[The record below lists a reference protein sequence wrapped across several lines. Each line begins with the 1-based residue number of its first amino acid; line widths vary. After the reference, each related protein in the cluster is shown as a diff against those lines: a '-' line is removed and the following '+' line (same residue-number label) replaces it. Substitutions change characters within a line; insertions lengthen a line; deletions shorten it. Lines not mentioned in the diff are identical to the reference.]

1 MKLSLS
7 WIFEHIQTSLQ
18 QVDISDLARLINT
31 KVVELEDCIELKV
44 KSDIFM
50 AVKCTDQGTILE
62 NKKVELPHRADL
74 EAEAWYLL
82 VLKDRSWTWA
92 TMQDLGGSK
101 DRVLPS
107 VTMHNNDQ
115 NYMKIKFKFEN
126 DYILHISNSSI
137 THRPDLWSH
146 RGFAREIAALLD
158 VPLKPIE
165 VFLAQNTVVET
176 KDNAIERSGT
186 FPFSIEIKTEQ
197 CKAFATAYLTNCPV
211 RPSSIETIKKL
222 CAVDIRP
229 INALVDGTNLVM
241 ADLGHPM
248 HAFDTKTLNDTI
260 IVQQGT
266 QKELLLL
273 DNTTITTNPEDIT
286 ITSADRPLSL
296 AGIMGGAE
304 SSIVSSTKN
313 ILIEAAQFCPTTIRT
328 SATRHNKRTESS
340 MRFEKGLTYTGA
352 LNAIK
357 RYLNYLESEK
367 LYDIKAISIFVT
379 GQKDAEKVLSF
390 SHPTVQ
396 QRLGIQITSKE
407 IEAILTKL
415 DFQVT
420 IKNEQYHV
428 TVPWFRSVKDVTIQ
442 EDLFEE
448 IGRMYGYNTITPI
461 APSLKT
467 IANINRFERMKRQIK
482 QLLSFGKKMHE
493 LCSYAFLD
501 SEFNRI
507 IEWPA
512 EQQLEV
518 KLPVS
523 ENFRYLA
530 DSLFPALLKAVV
542 ENQIHKQNARFFEVA
557 KVWSYNQTTADV
569 QEHEKVGFIIT
580 NEATDFY
587 EGKTIVKAITD
598 LYGLELHWKQLD
610 LEECLHWLMPYK
622 STALYSGTQHIGY
635 AGMIHD
641 RFAKLLGRAL
651 PHPAFYAE
659 VDLNTFFKAIEP
671 DKPFRTPAKL
681 QPITRNITFLLPK
694 TVSAQ
699 IAQQF
704 IQNVYPDFMKV
715 FVQNFLEK
723 DEWQNERAVS
733 FELLFTPQE
742 QSYTKDEIDSFM
754 SHISTMVCQN
764 WKASVR

>member
-1 MKLSLS
+1 
-7 WIFEHIQTSLQ
+7 
-18 QVDISDLARLINT
+18 
-31 KVVELEDCIELKV
+31 
-44 KSDIFM
+44 
-50 AVKCTDQGTILE
+50 
-62 NKKVELPHRADL
+62 
-74 EAEAWYLL
+74 
-82 VLKDRSWTWA
+82 
-92 TMQDLGGSK
+92 
-101 DRVLPS
+101 
-107 VTMHNNDQ
+107 
-115 NYMKIKFKFEN
+115 
-126 DYILHISNSSI
+126 
-137 THRPDLWSH
+137 
-146 RGFAREIAALLD
+146 
-158 VPLKPIE
+158 
-165 VFLAQNTVVET
+165 
-176 KDNAIERSGT
+176 
-186 FPFSIEIKTEQ
+186 
-197 CKAFATAYLTNCPV
+197 
-211 RPSSIETIKKL
+211 
-222 CAVDIRP
+222 
-229 INALVDGTNLVM
+229 M

-248 HAFDTKTLNDTI
+248 HAFDTKTLKDTI
-260 IVQQGT
+260 VVQQGT

-273 DNTTITTNPEDIT
+273 DSTTITTNQEDIT
-286 ITSADRPLSL
+286 ITSGEQALSL

-304 SSIVSSTKN
+304 SSIVSSTSN

-352 LNAIK
+352 LNAIR
-357 RYLNYLESEK
+357 RYLYYLQSEK
-367 LYDIKAISIFVT
+367 LYNIKDISIFVT
-379 GQKDAEKVLSF
+379 GQKDTEKVLSF
-390 SHPTVQ
+390 SHKTVQ

-428 TVPWFRSVKDVTIQ
+428 TVPWFRSVKDITIQ

-467 IANINRFERMKRQIK
+467 MASINRFERMKRQIK
-482 QLLSFGKKMHE
+482 QLLSFGKQMHE

-542 ENQIHKQNARFFEVA
+542 ENQIHKQNARFFEIA
-557 KVWSYNQTTADV
+557 KVWSYNQTTTDL

-610 LEECLHWLMPYK
+610 PEECLHWLMPYK
-622 STALYSGTQHIGY
+622 SAAMYAGTQRIGY

-641 RFAKLLGRAL
+641 RFTKLLGRAL

-681 QPITRNITFLLPK
+681 QPVIRNITFLLPK

-704 IQNVYPDFMKV
+704 IQNLYPYFMEV
-715 FVQNFLEK
+715 FIQNFLEK
-723 DEWQNERAVS
+723 DEWHNERAVS
-733 FELLFTPQE
+733 FELLFTPE
-742 QSYTKDEIDSFM
+742 EKSYTKDEMDSFM
-754 SHISTMVCQN
+754 SHISIMVCQN